1 MSAPTR
7 ERSFSFYALFFFSLL
22 LAQKVFMF
30 MLHWLPLS
38 EARGHLE
45 YVVQASN
52 AGLPPSTRP
61 ALQEK
66 KKKWEQKTGG
76 GGGGGKSCQLAANE
90 TSL

>member
-1 MSAPTR
+1 
-7 ERSFSFYALFFFSLL
+7 
-22 LAQKVFMF
+22 

-66 KKKWEQKTGG
+66 KKMGTKDGWWGG
-76 GGGGGKSCQLAANE
+76 GEESLAN
-90 TSL
+90 

>member
-7 ERSFSFYALFFFSLL
+7 ERSFSFYALFFFFLL

-66 KKKWEQKTGG
+66 KKNGNKRRVVVGG
-76 GGGGGKSCQLAANE
+76 EESLAN
-90 TSL
+90 

>member
-1 MSAPTR
+1 
-7 ERSFSFYALFFFSLL
+7 
-22 LAQKVFMF
+22 MF